1 MKKITLAILF
11 FTLVSFSSVKAQSFT
26 VDTFKLNNAY
36 RELIKSPNNLERQKA
51 FFEAFPS
58 TWKEY
63 INLYDY
69 VSKEG
74 YDLTMYNLAYNHVK
88 CLAENMTLIPES
100 EYCSKIV
107 CVSIGATY
115 GADAPN
121 YLQSLLH
128 EVMWKKK
135 DAMLK
140 ELSKLRKGYQ
150 MLFWQFY
157 WSNSVESEEVEDEFN
172 RFYKMNI
179 NTYPKQME
187 IMKVAYTYFYNGVNI
202 HGGYYED

>member
-11 FTLVSFSSVKAQSFT
+11 FTLMSFGSVKAQFLT
-26 VDTFKLNNAY
+26 VNTFKLNKAY
-36 RELIKSPNNLERQKA
+36 RELMKSPNNAERQKA
-51 FFEAFPS
+51 FFEPFPS

-63 INLYDY
+63 INLYDH

-74 YDLTMYNLAYNHVK
+74 YDLTMYKLAYNHVK
-88 CLAENMTLIPES
+88 CLAENMTLIPDS

-107 CVSIGATY
+107 GVSIGAMH
-115 GADAPN
+115 GADVPN

-128 EVMWKKK
+128 EVMLKKK

-157 WSNSVESEEVEDEFN
+157 WSNSVESKEVEEEFN

-179 NTYPKQME
+179 KTYPKQMA
-187 IMKVAYTYFYNGVNI
+187 IMKVAYTYFYNGVNVVNS
-202 HGGYYED
+202 YYED